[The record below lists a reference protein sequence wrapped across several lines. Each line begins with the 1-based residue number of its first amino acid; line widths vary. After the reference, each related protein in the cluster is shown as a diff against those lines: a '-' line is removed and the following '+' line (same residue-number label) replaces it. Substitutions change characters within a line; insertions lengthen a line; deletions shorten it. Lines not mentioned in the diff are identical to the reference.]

1 MFLTSPSKK
10 SPYYQITYEVN
21 GKRTTVST
29 RTKDKKKAEAFLRN
43 FVPSVQK
50 TRLERNEEIKIDFT
64 LSAFKNEYINY
75 KKSTSSISYIE
86 RSIEPAFKKFQE
98 VLGNIKLN
106 SVTVREID
114 KFLSVT
120 SAKSKSAAALYYRTL
135 KAAFSKSESWG
146 YIDSNPFRKLKSPKV
161 VKKYP
166 VFISQSE
173 FESILK
179 NTKNDFLK
187 NIFITGFYTGMR
199 LSEILNM
206 RWDWIDFNQ
215 LTITIKNSETF
226 TTKSG
231 KERIIPINQRLHSTL
246 KSIIPKIVSLNKSGL
261 VFYKIDGIRL
271 NNNFVSKQFK
281 KAVREA
287 DLNDDIH
294 FHSLRHSFASLLV
307 QKGVSLYVVK
317 ELLGHQDLAT
327 TQIYSHLQAEN
338 LSQAVNML

>member
-1 MFLTSPSKK
+1 M
-10 SPYYQITYEVN
+10 
-21 GKRTTVST
+21 
-29 RTKDKKKAEAFLRN
+29 
-43 FVPSVQK
+43 
-50 TRLERNEEIKIDFT
+50 
-64 LSAFKNEYINY
+64 
-75 KKSTSSISYIE
+75 
-86 RSIEPAFKKFQE
+86 
-98 VLGNIKLN
+98 
-106 SVTVREID
+106 
-114 KFLSVT
+114 
-120 SAKSKSAAALYYRTL
+120 

-206 RWDWIDFNQ
+206 RWDWIDLNKRI
-215 LTITIKNSETF
+215 ITIKNSNLF
-226 TTKSG
+226 TTKSK
-231 KERIIPINQRLHSTL
+231 KERIIPINKQLYLSL
-246 KSIIPKIVSLNKSGL
+246 KNCISKVVPINNCDL
-261 VFYKIDGIRL
+261 VFFKSLGIKL
-271 NNNFVSKQFK
+271 NPNFVSKQFK

-294 FHSLRHSFASLLV
+294 FHTLRHSFASLLV

-317 ELLGHQDLAT
+317 ELLGHEDLST
-327 TQIYSHLQAEN
+327 TQIYSHLDQAN
-338 LSQAVNML
+338 LYQAVNLL